1 MGCTLSKYSEKQVID
16 FNKAF
21 QYQSALSEAKEHRL
35 RTMDVLVLDN
45 SLRETAVAAIKGQVP
60 ADKDKIIAQLADTG
74 ISDFIV
80 GAFGQLRRPEDVW
93 LEEKCKDKTLDKNN
107 WWGFS
112 EMSDI
117 LMSGGMSGGMSGNQ
131 NLSPKDLPTSA
142 ADLPPSFGLDR
153 CRKYG
158 IPNIILEIDVMCNA
172 YSLFKLRD
180 FVELFQNRLD
190 YIRSFS
196 PNARLLVNL
205 RDLPSAYFCTD
216 PSNPAQQRLKMM
228 IKALSMLTPKIF
240 GIAFEDPIA
249 ELLPWQIGVMSAH
262 VKQLMVENKW
272 EHGELLIHVHK
283 RFALSDAAVI
293 EVNKL
298 HMSVPLI
305 RVFRYS
311 NPHLEPHKSTGAGN
325 GMYRY
330 LVRSL

>member
-1 MGCTLSKYSEKQVID
+1 MGCTLSKYSEKQVIGL
-16 FNKAF
+16 KESF
-21 QYQSALSEAKEHRL
+21 QYQSALSAAKEHRL
-35 RTMDVLVLDN
+35 RTMDVFVLDN

-60 ADKDKIIAQLADTG
+60 ADKDKIIAQLTDTG

-93 LEEKCKDKTLDKNN
+93 LEEKCKDRTLDKHN

-112 EMSDI
+112 EISDV
-117 LMSGGMSGGMSGNQ
+117 LMSGGMGGMSDNQ
-131 NLSPKDLPTSA
+131 NQSPKDLPKSA

-153 CRKYG
+153 CRQYG

-172 YSLFKLRD
+172 YKLFKLRD

-216 PSNPAQQRLKMM
+216 PSNPAQKRLKVM
-228 IKALSMLTPKIF
+228 IKALSMLAPKIL

-249 ELLPWQIGVMSAH
+249 EVLPWQIGVMSAH
-262 VKQLMVENKW
+262 VKQLMVAYKW
-272 EHGELLIHVHK
+272 GDGELLIHVHK

-293 EVNKL
+293 EVSK
-298 HMSVPLI
+298 SVHGCASDICL
-305 RVFRYS
+305 
-311 NPHLEPHKSTGAGN
+311 
-325 GMYRY
+325 
-330 LVRSL
+330 